1 MSVETKEIGGRRVV
15 EKRLDPRLR
24 RDPVARARLRSEGA
38 WLARLQATGV
48 VPRLVAHGEDA
59 GGPFVVTEALDATFA
74 TLADRVAR
82 GGAFA
87 VDPLA
92 AFLALAL
99 VHEAGV
105 VHADLSPANLAVAD
119 DGRVVLL
126 DFGLAVGV
134 DAPTDRDGAFVGT
147 VGFAAPEVARGDG
160 PTIAS
165 DLFSL
170 AACLAF
176 ACTGRGPR
184 VATTLAAAIVEAAE
198 TPIAP
203 PPALP
208 AVVAACL
215 ALDPGA
221 RPASARSV
229 IAVLEPGA

>member
-24 RDPVARARLRSEGA
+24 GDAVARERLRSEGA
-38 WLARLQATGV
+38 WLAHLQSTAV
-48 VPRLVAHGEDA
+48 VPRLVARGEDD

-82 GGAFA
+82 GGAYA
-87 VDPLA
+87 VNPLP
-92 AFLALAL
+92 AFEALAL

-105 VHADLSPANLAVAD
+105 VHADLSPANVAVAD

-126 DFGLAVGV
+126 DFGLAVGIG
-134 DAPTDRDGAFVGT
+134 APTDRDGAFVGT
-147 VGFAAPEVARGDG
+147 IGYAAPEVARGDA
-160 PTIAS
+160 PTVAS

-170 AACLAF
+170 AACLVF
-176 ACTGRGPR
+176 ACTGRRPR
-184 VATTLAAAIVEAAE
+184 AATSLAAAIVEAAE

-203 PPALP
+203 PGALP
-208 AVVAACL
+208 AVVATCL

-221 RPASARSV
+221 RPPSARSV
-229 IAVLEPGA
+229 IAVLKPGA